1 MTRGEKGVDGSA
13 GRMTAADDVELTGEN
28 TDSPGRRLEGPRSDT
43 PGRSQSDPLWPPFP
57 LAKRLNRNALTVA
70 AALAGI
76 TVLTVVVVT
85 RPARVPVNAANGV
98 VDTDETGL
106 PVPARPAFLD
116 QPPRESL
123 NSVRNR
129 AAGGSDGS
137 IGTTPNPRRGY
148 ADGAPAGLPV
158 PPPLPEDAQP
168 VPSGYT
174 GDREGLAG
182 GTEYASVTTM
192 RPPAGKG
199 PSARS
204 EAYQMA
210 LVSSVLVLDRQGG
223 ASSFMAATS
232 GVGSPIAATNAG
244 RESPAP
250 EVSAGNDGPNR
261 SPSSLGTKSASDTF
275 EAGAPVSG
283 GSAPES
289 ARRRPESA
297 SGITVPTDSSG
308 SVFAVRAGTVIPGLL
323 LTGINSDL
331 PGEILGQTSRD
342 VFDSRTERILLIP
355 KGSRLIGSYDNH
367 SANTGRLIVA
377 WTRLILPDGRSLA
390 LPHLAAVDERGQV
403 GLHDEVNHHYG
414 RIYGAALLTSVISAG
429 VQLSQPQ
436 QSALYAAPS
445 SRQVAAG
452 ALGQNLGD
460 VALESAKRGLDNPPT
475 ITIRPGQPF
484 NVFVADDIMFDG
496 AYVAQPLLMGR

>member
-1 MTRGEKGVDGSA
+1 MTRAEKGVAGSA
-13 GRMTAADDVELTGEN
+13 DRVTAADETALTGDS
-28 TDSPGRRLEGPRSDT
+28 TDSPGQRLVGPSTDGH
-43 PGRSQSDPLWPPFP
+43 GRSQSDPLWPPFP

-85 RPARVPVNAANGV
+85 RPARVSANATNGAAGTV
-98 VDTDETGL
+98 ETGL

-116 QPPRESL
+116 QPPRESPSGL
-123 NSVRNR
+123 RDR
-129 AAGGSDGS
+129 ATSGSDGS
-137 IGTTPNPRRGY
+137 TGNSPNPRRAY
-148 ADGAPAGLPV
+148 ADGAAAALPV

-168 VPSGYT
+168 EPAGYT
-174 GDREGLAG
+174 SDRGGSAG
-182 GTEYASVTTM
+182 ATEYASVTTM
-192 RPPAGKG
+192 RPPAGRG
-199 PSARS
+199 PTARS
-204 EAYQMA
+204 QSYQMA
-210 LVSSVLVLDRQGG
+210 LVSSVLVPDRQDG
-223 ASSFMAATS
+223 ASSVVAATPVS
-232 GVGSPIAATNAG
+232 NPVGATNAG
-244 RESPAP
+244 HESPAP
-250 EVSAGNDGPNR
+250 EVSAGNDGPGR
-261 SPSSLGTKSASDTF
+261 APSSLATQSASD
-275 EAGAPVSG
+275 ALQG
-283 GSAPES
+283 GSPISGTSATGS
-289 ARRRPESA
+289 ARQLAESPA
-297 SGITVPTDSSG
+297 GTVPTPRGG
-308 SVFAVRAGTVIPGLL
+308 SMFVVRAGTVIPGLL

-331 PGEILGQTSRD
+331 PGEILGQTSLD
-342 VFDSRTERILLIP
+342 VFDSRTERIRLIP
-355 KGSRLIGSYDNH
+355 RGSRLIGSYDNR

-390 LPHLAAVDERGQV
+390 LPHLAAADERGQV
-403 GLHDEVNHHYG
+403 GLHDKVNHHYG

-460 VALESAKRGLDNPPT
+460 VGLESAKRGLDTPPT

-496 AYVAQPLLMGR
+496 AYVAQPPLMGP

>member
-1 MTRGEKGVDGSA
+1 MTRAERGTDGLA
-13 GRMTAADDVELTGEN
+13 ERVTAADAIELTGES
-28 TDSPGRRLEGPRSDT
+28 TDSPDSRLAGRPVDA
-43 PGRSQSDPLWPPFP
+43 PGRSQSDPLWPPLP

-85 RPARVPVNAANGV
+85 RPTHVPPNAANGV
-98 VDTDETGL
+98 AGTAEPGL

-123 NSVRNR
+123 SGLRNR
-129 AAGGSDGS
+129 ATGGSDGS
-137 IGTTPNPRRGY
+137 VDTTLNPRHGY

-168 VPSGYT
+168 GASGYA
-174 GDREGLAG
+174 GDRDGSAG
-182 GTEYASVTTM
+182 ATEYASVTTM
-192 RPPAGKG
+192 RPPTGKG

-204 EAYQMA
+204 QAYQMA
-210 LVSSVLVLDRQGG
+210 LVRSVLVLDRQNG
-223 ASSFMAATS
+223 ASSFMATTA
-232 GVGSPIAATNAG
+232 GVGSAVAATNAG
-244 RESPAP
+244 PESPP
-250 EVSAGNDGPNR
+250 HEGSAGNDGPNQA
-261 SPSSLGTKSASDTF
+261 PSSFGTKSAPDAL
-275 EAGAPVSG
+275 EAGSPVSG
-283 GSAPES
+283 ASAPEG
-289 ARRRPESA
+289 ARQRPESPA
-297 SGITVPTDSSG
+297 GFTVSADSSG

-323 LTGINSDL
+323 VTGINSDL

-355 KGSRLIGSYDNH
+355 KGSRLIGSYDNR
-367 SANTGRLIVA
+367 STNTGRLIVA
-377 WTRLILPDGRSLA
+377 WARLILPDGRSLP
-390 LPHLAAVDERGQV
+390 LPHSAAVDERGQV

-436 QSALYAAPS
+436 QSTLYAAPS
-445 SRQVAAG
+445 SRQIAAG

-460 VALESAKRGLDNPPT
+460 VALESAKRGLDTPPT

-484 NVFVADDIMFDG
+484 NVFVADDIMFNG
-496 AYVAQPLLMGR
+496 AYVAQSLLMGR

>member
-1 MTRGEKGVDGSA
+1 MTRAEAGVDSSA
-13 GRMTAADDVELTGEN
+13 ERMAAADEIELTGES
-28 TDSPGRRLEGPRSDT
+28 TTSPGQRLVGPPGDA

-85 RPARVPVNAANGV
+85 RPARVPNAPNGV
-98 VDTDETGL
+98 AGTEQTGL

-123 NSVRNR
+123 SSLRNR
-129 AAGGSDGS
+129 AAGGGDGS
-137 IGTTPNPRRGY
+137 MGITPNPRRAY
-148 ADGAPAGLPV
+148 ADGAAAGLPV
-158 PPPLPEDAQP
+158 PPPLPGDAQSE
-168 VPSGYT
+168 PSGYT
-174 GDREGLAG
+174 GEREGLAG
-182 GTEYASVTTM
+182 ATEYASVTTV
-192 RPPAGKG
+192 RPPPGKG
-199 PSARS
+199 LSARS
-204 EAYQMA
+204 QAYQMA

-223 ASSFMAATS
+223 ASSSMAAT
-232 GVGSPIAATNAG
+232 GAGSPIASTNAG
-244 RESPAP
+244 PASAVP

-261 SPSSLGTKSASDTF
+261 ALSSPGAKSASDALD
-275 EAGAPVSG
+275 AGSPVSG
-283 GSAPES
+283 GLAPER
-289 ARRRPESA
+289 ARQRTESPA
-297 SGITVPTDSSG
+297 GIAVPTDSSG
-308 SVFAVRAGTVIPGLL
+308 PVFAVRAGTVIPGLL

-342 VFDSRTERILLIP
+342 VFDSRTEKILLIP
-355 KGSRLIGSYDNH
+355 KGSRLIGSYDNR

-377 WTRLILPDGRSLA
+377 WTRLILPDGRSLS
-390 LPHLAAVDERGQV
+390 LPHLAAVDERGQA

-460 VALESAKRGLDNPPT
+460 VALEGAKRGLDTPPT

-484 NVFVADDIMFDG
+484 NVFVADDIVFDG